1 MMKRSKHEHG
11 FKTPDDY
18 FKSLE
23 DRLDSLID
31 QESLPEDSGLKAPQ
45 GYFDELEDR
54 IVARLNQSPAPSE
67 EGRVIPLH
75 QNRFIRIVVGAAA
88 IVVLMILVLRPESD
102 PQDDFQNIDMAQ
114 IEDYVEEQML
124 WDEYDLVPLME
135 DSELEELDTQ
145 DLFDNDDLQE
155 YLLENIDDTSLL
167 IE

>member
-31 QESLPEDSGLKAPQ
+31 QESLPEDTGLKAPQ

-54 IVARLNQSPAPSE
+54 IVARLNQFPAPSE
-67 EGRVIPLH
+67 KGRVIPLY
-75 QNRFIRIVVGAAA
+75 QNRFVRIAVGAAA
-88 IVVLMILVLRPESD
+88 IVVLMILVLRPDSN
-102 PQDDFQNIDMAQ
+102 PKDDFQNIDMAQ

>member
-31 QESLPEDSGLKAPQ
+31 QESLPANTGFKAPE
-45 GYFDELEDR
+45 GYFDALEDR
-54 IVARLNQSPAPSE
+54 ILSRMDGAATPPE
-67 EGRVIPLH
+67 TGRVIPLH
-75 QNRFIRIVVGAAA
+75 QNRFVRIAVAVAA
-88 IVVLMILVLRPESD
+88 IVVLMIMVLRPDSS
-102 PQDDFQNIDMAQ
+102 PVDDFQNIDMAQ
-114 IEDYVEEQML
+114 IETYVEEQMM

-135 DSELEELDTQ
+135 ESELVELDNPEM
-145 DLFDNDDLQE
+145 FDNEDLQE